1 MGKSPRELLDGFNNG
16 FKEFSKEM
24 PKEARSFMSLLNTTY
39 EPKSLDLKTKELI
52 SVSIGLFSRC
62 EYCIAFHVHNALSA
76 GATREEVLEAAMVA
90 VAFGG
95 GPSMAY
101 GVTTVKDCLD
111 EFQKDFD
118 KSENIKEKV
127 V

>member
-1 MGKSPRELLDGFNNG
+1 MGKSPRELLNGFNKG

-24 PKEARSFMSLLNTTY
+24 PKEAKSFMSLINTTY
-39 EPKSLDLKTKELI
+39 EPSYLDLKTKELI

-62 EYCIAFHVHNALSA
+62 EYCIAVHVHNALSA
-76 GATREEVLEAAMVA
+76 GATREEILEAAMVA

-111 EFQKDFD
+111 EFEKDFH
-118 KSENIKEKV
+118 KKGNTEEEV
-127 V
+127 G